1 MPATSPP
8 TPHPHRLL
16 VPSHPC
22 ICARARRTGQ
32 ELAQGGKATNAPE
45 SPALS
50 TAAPR
55 GDGSPT
61 GKLGTRGSPSCNRN
75 LQTTLRIAARW
86 PPLPAS
92 EASGCALLVTAH
104 PDRSKAVSLT
114 RPQFQLP
121 TGGRDT
127 GARWSVGS
135 AAVAFAL
142 FALVLPSSLARFSG
156 SWFPERWRIVGV
168 HVQQDWSS
176 ADATAAKARTSNHRR
191 PRLAF
196 WHA

>member
-1 MPATSPP
+1 VAATTCIGGVGLRPPCYGTPGPLEGCFVDSTSVPA
-8 TPHPHRLL
+8 
-16 VPSHPC
+16 
-22 ICARARRTGQ
+22 A
-32 ELAQGGKATNAPE
+32 N
-45 SPALS
+45 
-50 TAAPR
+50 
-55 GDGSPT
+55 
-61 GKLGTRGSPSCNRN
+61 
-75 LQTTLRIAARW
+75 
-86 PPLPAS
+86 
-92 EASGCALLVTAH
+92 
-104 PDRSKAVSLT
+104 
-114 RPQFQLP
+114 
-121 TGGRDT
+121 GGRDT

>member
-1 MPATSPP
+1 
-8 TPHPHRLL
+8 
-16 VPSHPC
+16 
-22 ICARARRTGQ
+22 
-32 ELAQGGKATNAPE
+32 
-45 SPALS
+45 
-50 TAAPR
+50 
-55 GDGSPT
+55 
-61 GKLGTRGSPSCNRN
+61 
-75 LQTTLRIAARW
+75 
-86 PPLPAS
+86 
-92 EASGCALLVTAH
+92 
-104 PDRSKAVSLT
+104 LT

-142 FALVLPSSLARFSG
+142 FALVLPSSLARFGG

-176 ADATAAKARTSNHRR
+176 ADATAAAKARTSNHRR